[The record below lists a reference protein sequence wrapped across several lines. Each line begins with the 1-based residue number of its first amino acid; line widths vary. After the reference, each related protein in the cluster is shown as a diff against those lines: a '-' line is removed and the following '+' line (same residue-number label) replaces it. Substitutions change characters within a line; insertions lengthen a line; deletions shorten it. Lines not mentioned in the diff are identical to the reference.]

1 MSSPV
6 VFEISHCKQKTY
18 NNIFQAGGVLAM
30 GWGPPARAQPCHGTE
45 DRLPR
50 RSKRREHIVRQ
61 QAETLLGLRATLPKH
76 EPKRDAATQTG
87 PDATPRTSLRQLA
100 NAVARVPASATDQK
114 AIEVRRALRNL
125 HLLLRSERL
134 YVKDHP
140 LRLDSLDSAYDSIRN
155 ATEILGGLEIRV
167 ERGGLVAPRIGDAH
181 LPDARGEMQALAI
194 DLQRAGI
201 HVMTFSKK
209 FHVGELD
216 TLAGLVKASLL
227 KSEDPA
233 NSAGNAWWPARLL
246 ENRVEGISIN
256 TQTERRVDTVLASLI
271 AALVAYG
278 GHSPRETTDAPIQA
292 PDFDDLVACLRLLAR
307 LTPPLESAR
316 GLSPEEAA
324 RAIHGAMEEASRD
337 SVCMLL
343 SSVSQYGPR
352 EGERPQPY
360 LLRLSEH
367 LIFEFLG
374 AEFSSGSLTA
384 SSVRPTINRLSDVMV
399 DAGGYSGPHSSQHLS
414 SLAVTWA
421 TDTHREQLIDRFWL
435 ELPPR
440 EKSAVLRGPDVWCV
454 PVAALRHTL
463 GQLADA
469 GADAPRRE
477 ARNIILNYARRI
489 EHADPSAR
497 RSVAAG
503 LNEMSSII
511 ESLWPNQLPEDLSR
525 GAMKALDEE
534 KAPETAALLAAF
546 VESLGRIA
554 VNRADYSGFE
564 NILTSLER
572 APQDKEH
579 GHVATLANRLVVQ
592 DRWLLLVDAAL
603 ANRPLDPCL
612 PRLLQRDPE
621 RLLDRLT
628 LLLTEPRGAE
638 MVPAMARLLRTIGVP
653 VLNLLET
660 RLYEARRQR
669 VTAAIKLL
677 AASDPERLLRGLA
690 RAMAS
695 WEWNLQDLAVSELS
709 RPNNAASALTT
720 AFVFSAILADAH
732 PMVVPMMIDQLGL
745 AQETTAV
752 PQLMEIA
759 AGEHESL
766 RDQFVRIKA
775 IEALGRM
782 RAPEA
787 AELLR
792 RLSENRD
799 GLTYAEP
806 AGLRAA
812 AEDAL
817 ALIENRPSFKQAAAA
832 FGAPAQSSSGYVIPR
847 RYTRVPLDSPLR
859 AQIEGAPAGLT
870 RVRTISLGGA
880 YLESPRKLSVGDSI
894 KLEVRAGLRKINFT
908 AVVRNIGPDGGGVE
922 FVHMRDE
929 DREKLRKLVQ
939 RHLQL

>member
-1 MSSPV
+1 LV
-6 VFEISHCKQKTY
+6 VK
-18 NNIFQAGGVLAM
+18 
-30 GWGPPARAQPCHGTE
+30 
-45 DRLPR
+45 
-50 RSKRREHIVRQ
+50 
-61 QAETLLGLRATLPKH
+61 ATLPVV
-76 EPKRDAATQTG
+76 EAQRDPSQSN
-87 PDATPRTSLRQLA
+87 PDLTPRTYLRQLA
-100 NAVARVPASATDQK
+100 TAVSRVPAVATDHK
-114 AIEVRRALRNL
+114 GIEVQKALRNL
-125 HLLLRSERL
+125 HLLMRSERL
-134 YVKDHP
+134 YEKDHP
-140 LRLDSLDSAYDSIRN
+140 RRLDSLDSAYDSIRS
-155 ATEILGGLEIRV
+155 ATETLGGLEIRV
-167 ERGGLVAPRIGDAH
+167 ERGGLVAPRLGDAH
-181 LPDARGEMQALAI
+181 LPDTRGEMQALAV
-194 DLQRAGI
+194 DLQRAG
-201 HVMTFSKK
+201 VYALVFSKK

-216 TLAGLVKASLL
+216 TLVRLVKASLL
-227 KSEDPA
+227 RSEEPA
-233 NSAGNAWWPARLL
+233 NGGGNGWWPARLL

-278 GHSPRETTDAPIQA
+278 GHSPREAADAPIQA
-292 PDFDDLVACLRLLAR
+292 PDFDDLVSCLRLLAR

-337 SVCMLL
+337 SVSMLL
-343 SSVSQYGPR
+343 SSVWQYGPR

-367 LIFEFLG
+367 VIFEFLS

-384 SSVRPTINRLSDVMV
+384 SSVRPTFYRLSDVMV
-399 DAGGYSGPHSSQHLS
+399 EAGGYSGPHSSQHLS

-421 TDTHREQLIDRFWL
+421 TDTHRERLIDRFWL
-435 ELPPR
+435 ELSPR

-463 GQLADA
+463 GQLAEA

-477 ARNIILNYARRI
+477 ARNIVLNYARRI
-489 EHADPSAR
+489 DHADPSAR

-503 LNEMSSII
+503 LNELSSIL

-525 GAMKALDEE
+525 GAMKALDRE
-534 KAPETAALLAAF
+534 KSPETAALLAAF

-564 NILTSLER
+564 TILTGLER
-572 APQDKEH
+572 VPQDKEH
-579 GHVATLANRLVVQ
+579 GHMAALANRLVAQ

-603 ANRPLDPCL
+603 ANRALDPVL
-612 PRLLQRDPE
+612 PRLLQRAPE
-621 RLLDRLT
+621 RLLDRMT

-677 AASDPERLLRGLA
+677 AAADPERLLRGLA

-709 RPNNAASALTT
+709 RPNNSASAVST
-720 AFVFSAILADAH
+720 AFVFSAILSDAH

-759 AGEHESL
+759 AGEHEVL

-775 IEALGRM
+775 IEALGRL

-792 RLSENRD
+792 TLAQSRE
-799 GLTYAEP
+799 GLAYVEP

-817 ALIENRPSFKQAAAA
+817 ALIEDRPTFKQAAAA
-832 FGAPAQSSSGYVIPR
+832 FGAPGQSSSSYVIPR
-847 RYTRVPLDSPLR
+847 RYTRVPLESPLR
-859 AQIEGAPAGLT
+859 AQIEGAPAGLA

-880 YLESPRKLSVGDSI
+880 YLESPRKLSIGDSI

-908 AVVRNIGPDGGGVE
+908 AVVRNIGPDGSGVE

>member
-1 MSSPV
+1 M
-6 VFEISHCKQKTY
+6 KTETS
-18 NNIFQAGGVLAM
+18 L
-30 GWGPPARAQPCHGTE
+30 
-45 DRLPR
+45 
-50 RSKRREHIVRQ
+50 VR
-61 QAETLLGLRATLPKH
+61 RATLPVQNA
-76 EPKRDAATQTG
+76 KREDASQSN
-87 PDATPRTSLRQLA
+87 PNLTPRTYLRHLA
-100 NAVARVPASATDQK
+100 TAVSRVPASATDHK
-114 AIEVRRALRNL
+114 AIEVQRALRNL
-125 HLLLRSERL
+125 HLLIRSERL
-134 YVKDHP
+134 YEKDHP
-140 LRLDSLDSAYDSIRN
+140 LRLDSLDTAYDSIRN
-155 ATEILGGLEIRV
+155 TSEILGGLEICV

-201 HVMTFSKK
+201 HILSFSKK

-216 TLAGLVKASLL
+216 TLARLVKTSLL

-233 NSAGNAWWPARLL
+233 NSTGNTWWLARLL

-278 GHSPRETTDAPIQA
+278 GHSPRETADAPIQA

-337 SVCMLL
+337 SVTMLL
-343 SSVSQYGPR
+343 SSVSQHGPR

-367 LIFEFLG
+367 LIFEFLNG
-374 AEFSSGSLTA
+374 EFSGGSLTA
-384 SSVRPTINRLSDVMV
+384 SLVRPTFYRLSDVIV
-399 DAGGYSGPHSSQHLS
+399 DAGAYSGPHSSQHLS

-435 ELPPR
+435 ELSPR
-440 EKSAVLRGPDVWCV
+440 EKSAALRGPDVWCV
-454 PVAALRHTL
+454 PVAALRQTL
-463 GQLADA
+463 GQLVDA

-477 ARNIILNYARRI
+477 ARNIVLNYARRI

-497 RSVAAG
+497 RAVAAG
-503 LNEMSSII
+503 LNELSSIF

-525 GAMKALDEE
+525 GAMKALDTE

-564 NILTSLER
+564 FILTGLER

-579 GHVATLANRLVVQ
+579 GHMTALANRLVAQ

-603 ANRPLDPCL
+603 ANRALDPVL

-628 LLLTEPRGAE
+628 LLLTEPRGSE

-677 AASDPERLLRGLA
+677 AAADPERLLRGLA

-695 WEWNLQDLAVSELS
+695 WEWNLQDLAISELS
-709 RPNNAASALTT
+709 RPNNSPSASST

-759 AGEHESL
+759 AGEHDVL

-782 RAPEA
+782 RASDA

-792 RLSENRD
+792 RLAESRD
-799 GLTYAEP
+799 GLAYAEP

-832 FGAPAQSSSGYVIPR
+832 FGAPAQSSSSYVIPR

-859 AQIEGAPAGLT
+859 AQIEGAPAGLS
-870 RVRTISLGGA
+870 RVKTISLGGA
-880 YLESPRKLSVGDSI
+880 YLESPRRLTIGDSI

-908 AVVRNIGPDGGGVE
+908 AVVRNIGPDGSGIE

>member
-1 MSSPV
+1 
-6 VFEISHCKQKTY
+6 
-18 NNIFQAGGVLAM
+18 
-30 GWGPPARAQPCHGTE
+30 
-45 DRLPR
+45 
-50 RSKRREHIVRQ
+50 
-61 QAETLLGLRATLPKH
+61 
-76 EPKRDAATQTG
+76 
-87 PDATPRTSLRQLA
+87 
-100 NAVARVPASATDQK
+100 
-114 AIEVRRALRNL
+114 
-125 HLLLRSERL
+125 
-134 YVKDHP
+134 
-140 LRLDSLDSAYDSIRN
+140 
-155 ATEILGGLEIRV
+155 
-167 ERGGLVAPRIGDAH
+167 
-181 LPDARGEMQALAI
+181 
-194 DLQRAGI
+194 
-201 HVMTFSKK
+201 
-209 FHVGELD
+209 
-216 TLAGLVKASLL
+216 
-227 KSEDPA
+227 
-233 NSAGNAWWPARLL
+233 
-246 ENRVEGISIN
+246 
-256 TQTERRVDTVLASLI
+256 VLASLI

-278 GHSPRETTDAPIQA
+278 GHSPREKADAPIQA
-292 PDFDDLVACLRLLAR
+292 PDFDDLVASLRLLAR

-337 SVCMLL
+337 SVSMLL
-343 SSVSQYGPR
+343 SSVSQYEPR

-360 LLRLSEH
+360 LLRLSENI
-367 LIFEFLG
+367 IFEFLT
-374 AEFSSGSLTA
+374 AEFSNGSLTP
-384 SSVRPTINRLSDVMV
+384 SSVRPTIYRLSDFIVE
-399 DAGGYSGPHSSQHLS
+399 AGGYSGPHSSQHLS

-421 TDTHREQLIDRFWL
+421 SDTHREQLIDRFWL

-477 ARNIILNYARRI
+477 ARNIVLNYARRI
-489 EHADPSAR
+489 EHASASAR
-497 RSVAAG
+497 RAVAAG
-503 LNEMSSII
+503 LNELGSII

-525 GAMKALDEE
+525 GAMKALDVE
-534 KAPETAALLAAF
+534 KSPETAALLAAF

-564 NILTSLER
+564 TILTGLER
-572 APQDKEH
+572 APHDKEH
-579 GHVATLANRLVVQ
+579 DHMAALASRLIAQ

-603 ANRPLDPCL
+603 ANRALDPVL

-628 LLLTEPRGAE
+628 LLLTEPRGPE

-677 AASDPERLLRGLA
+677 AGADPERLLRGLA

-709 RPNNAASALTT
+709 RPSNSASAVST

-792 RLSENRD
+792 KLAENRE
-799 GLTYAEP
+799 GLAYAEP

-832 FGAPAQSSSGYVIPR
+832 FGAPAQASSSYVIPR

-859 AQIEGAPAGLT
+859 AQIEGTPVGLA
-870 RVRTISLGGA
+870 RVKTISLGGA
-880 YLESPRKLSVGDSI
+880 YLESPRKLAVGDSI
-894 KLEVRAGLRKINFT
+894 KLEVRSGLRKINFT
-908 AVVRNIGPDGGGVE
+908 AVVRNIGPDGGGIE

>member
-1 MSSPV
+1 LV
-6 VFEISHCKQKTY
+6 VK
-18 NNIFQAGGVLAM
+18 
-30 GWGPPARAQPCHGTE
+30 
-45 DRLPR
+45 
-50 RSKRREHIVRQ
+50 
-61 QAETLLGLRATLPKH
+61 ATLPVV
-76 EPKRDAATQTG
+76 EAQRDPSQSN
-87 PDATPRTSLRQLA
+87 PDLTPRTYLRQLA
-100 NAVARVPASATDQK
+100 TAVSRVPAVATDHK
-114 AIEVRRALRNL
+114 GIEVQKALRNL
-125 HLLLRSERL
+125 HLLMRSERL
-134 YVKDHP
+134 YEKDHP
-140 LRLDSLDSAYDSIRN
+140 RRLDSLDSAYDSIRS
-155 ATEILGGLEIRV
+155 ATETLGGLEIRV
-167 ERGGLVAPRIGDAH
+167 ERGGLVAPRLGDAH
-181 LPDARGEMQALAI
+181 LPDTRGEMQALAV
-194 DLQRAGI
+194 DLQRAGV
-201 HVMTFSKK
+201 HALVFSKK

-216 TLAGLVKASLL
+216 TLVRLVKASLL
-227 KSEDPA
+227 RSEEPVNGGA
-233 NSAGNAWWPARLL
+233 NGWWPARLL

-278 GHSPRETTDAPIQA
+278 GHSPRESADAPIQA
-292 PDFDDLVACLRLLAR
+292 PDFDDLVSCLRLLAR

-337 SVCMLL
+337 SVSMLL

-367 LIFEFLG
+367 VVFEFLS
-374 AEFSSGSLTA
+374 AEFSNGSLTA
-384 SSVRPTINRLSDVMV
+384 SSVRPTFYRLSDVMV
-399 DAGGYSGPHSSQHLS
+399 EAGGYSGPHSSQHLS

-421 TDTHREQLIDRFWL
+421 TDTHREHLIDRFWL
-435 ELPPR
+435 ELSPR

-477 ARNIILNYARRI
+477 ARNIVLNYARRI
-489 EHADPSAR
+489 DHADPSAR

-503 LNEMSSII
+503 LNELSSIL

-525 GAMKALDEE
+525 GAMKALDTE
-534 KAPETAALLAAF
+534 KSPETAALLAAF

-564 NILTSLER
+564 TILTGLER
-572 APQDKEH
+572 VPQDKEH
-579 GHVATLANRLVVQ
+579 GHMAALANRLVAQ

-603 ANRPLDPCL
+603 ANRALDPVL

-621 RLLDRLT
+621 RLLDRMT

-677 AASDPERLLRGLA
+677 AAADPERLLRGLA

-709 RPNNAASALTT
+709 RPNNSASAVST
-720 AFVFSAILADAH
+720 AFVFSAILSDAH

-759 AGEHESL
+759 AGEHEVL

-775 IEALGRM
+775 IEALGRL

-792 RLSENRD
+792 TLAQSRE
-799 GLTYAEP
+799 GLAYVEP

-817 ALIENRPSFKQAAAA
+817 SLIEDRPTFKQAAAA
-832 FGAPAQSSSGYVIPR
+832 FGAPGQSSSSYVIPR
-847 RYTRVPLDSPLR
+847 RYTRVPLESPLR
-859 AQIEGAPAGLT
+859 AQIEGAPAGLA
-870 RVRTISLGGA
+870 RVKTISLGGA
-880 YLESPRKLSVGDSI
+880 YLESPRKLSIGDSI

-908 AVVRNIGPDGGGVE
+908 AVVRNIGPDGSGVE